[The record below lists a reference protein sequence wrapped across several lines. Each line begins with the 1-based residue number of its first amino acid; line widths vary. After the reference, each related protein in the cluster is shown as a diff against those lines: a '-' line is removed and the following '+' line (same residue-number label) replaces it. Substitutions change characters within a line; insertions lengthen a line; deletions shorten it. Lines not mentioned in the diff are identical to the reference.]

1 MVGAGAGLVM
11 VPFMF
16 YLNLNARVASAT
28 SGMMYFFVS
37 TSSMVKI
44 IMSATLSTENI
55 IWYILL
61 GLIGG
66 K

>member
-1 MVGAGAGLVM
+1 
-11 VPFMF
+11 
-16 YLNLNARVASAT
+16 
-28 SGMMYFFVS
+28 MYFFVS

-44 IMSATLSTENI
+44 IMSATLSTEKI

-66 K
+66 KRN